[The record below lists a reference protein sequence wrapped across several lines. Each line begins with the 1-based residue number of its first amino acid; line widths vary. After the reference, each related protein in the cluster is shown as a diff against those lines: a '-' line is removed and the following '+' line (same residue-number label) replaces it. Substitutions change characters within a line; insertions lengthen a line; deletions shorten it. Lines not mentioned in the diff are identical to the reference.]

1 MDIAAKYKMISKII
15 DSKDEDVLNSVK
27 SLLGVDDEL
36 DFWEEL
42 KENDRMAIDD
52 GLSQLD
58 KGQYVSHDAVRSE
71 IKKRFN
77 F

>member
-1 MDIAAKYKMISKII
+1 MDIATKYKMISKII

-42 KENDRMAIDD
+42 NERDRLAIDD
-52 GLSQLD
+52 GLGQLD
-58 KGQYVSHDAVRSE
+58 KGQYVSHDSVRSE

>member
-1 MDIAAKYKMISKII
+1 MDIATKYKMISKII

-58 KGQYVSHDAVRSE
+58 KGQYVSHDSVRTE